1 MFRNILFLIIIF
13 FILNTNNTYSQPNIL
28 KTFNNIV
35 LHEKPKNLPD
45 LELINKKGNT
55 IIFNDFSSKLTLIN
69 FWATWCAPC
78 KKELPKLDSLYQQI
92 PRRQVN
98 IVLINIENI
107 KYDKIQKFFNR
118 LKVKNLVSHFDNKL
132 KLTKEL
138 KLRGIPITLIVN
150 SNGKEIGRI
159 IGDLNFTNPFFVSWI
174 NAQ

>member
-1 MFRNILFLIIIF
+1 MFRNILSLIIIF

-138 KLRGIPITLIVN
+138 KLRGLPITLIVN

>member
-1 MFRNILFLIIIF
+1 MFLNILSLIFIF

-78 KKELPKLDSLYQQI
+78 KKELPELDNLYQQI
-92 PRRQVN
+92 PRSQVN

-107 KYDKIQKFFNR
+107 KYDKIEKFFNK

-150 SNGKEIGRI
+150 SDGKEMGRI

>member
-1 MFRNILFLIIIF
+1 MFRNILSLIIIF

-78 KKELPKLDSLYQQI
+78 KKELPKLESLYQQI
-92 PRRQVN
+92 SRSQVN

-107 KYDKIQKFFNR
+107 KYDKIEKFFNK

-150 SNGKEIGRI
+150 SDGKEMGRI

>member
-1 MFRNILFLIIIF
+1 
-13 FILNTNNTYSQPNIL
+13 
-28 KTFNNIV
+28 V
-35 LHEKPKNLPD
+35 LHQKPKNLPD

-78 KKELPKLDSLYQQI
+78 KKELPELDNLYQQI
-92 PRRQVN
+92 PRSQVN

-107 KYDKIQKFFNR
+107 KYDKIEKFFNK

-150 SNGKEIGRI
+150 SDGKEMGRI

>member
-1 MFRNILFLIIIF
+1 MFRNILSLIIIF

-78 KKELPKLDSLYQQI
+78 KKELPELDNLYQQI
-92 PRRQVN
+92 PRSQVN

-107 KYDKIQKFFNR
+107 KYDKIQKFFNK

-150 SNGKEIGRI
+150 SDGKEMGRI

>member
-1 MFRNILFLIIIF
+1 MFRNILSLIIIF

-78 KKELPKLDSLYQQI
+78 KKELPELDNLYHQI
-92 PRRQVN
+92 PRSQVN

-107 KYDKIQKFFNR
+107 KYDKIEKFFNK

-150 SNGKEIGRI
+150 SDGKEMGRI

>member
-1 MFRNILFLIIIF
+1 MFRNILSLIIIF

-78 KKELPKLDSLYQQI
+78 KKELPKLESLYQQI
-92 PRRQVN
+92 SRSQVN

-107 KYDKIQKFFNR
+107 KYDKIQKFFNK
-118 LKVKNLVSHFDNKL
+118 LKVKNLVSHFDDKL

-150 SNGKEIGRI
+150 SDGKEMGRI
-159 IGDLNFTNPFFVSWI
+159 IGDLDFTNPSFVSWI
-174 NAQ
+174 NSQ

>member
-13 FILNTNNTYSQPNIL
+13 FILNTNNTYSQPNII

-35 LHEKPKNLPD
+35 LHEKPKDLPD

-55 IIFNDFSSKLTLIN
+55 IIFTDFSSKLTLIN

-78 KKELPKLDSLYQQI
+78 KKELPTLDSLHQQI
-92 PRRQVN
+92 PRSQIN

-107 KYDKIQKFFNR
+107 KYDKIQRFFNQ
-118 LKVKNLVSHFDNKL
+118 LKVKNLVSYFDNKL

-159 IGDLNFTNPFFVSWI
+159 IGDLDFTNPRFVSWV

>member
-1 MFRNILFLIIIF
+1 MFRNFLFLIIIF

-78 KKELPKLDSLYQQI
+78 KKELPELDNLYQQI
-92 PRRQVN
+92 PRSQVN

-107 KYDKIQKFFNR
+107 KYDKIQKFFNK

-150 SNGKEIGRI
+150 SDGKEMGRI

>member
-1 MFRNILFLIIIF
+1 MFRNILSLIIIF

-78 KKELPKLDSLYQQI
+78 KKELPKLDSLYEQI
-92 PRRQVN
+92 PSGQVN

-107 KYDKIQKFFNR
+107 KYDKIEKFFNK
-118 LKVKNLVSHFDNKL
+118 LKVNNLVSHFDNKL

-150 SNGKEIGRI
+150 SDGKEMGRI

>member
-1 MFRNILFLIIIF
+1 MFRNILSLIIIF

-78 KKELPKLDSLYQQI
+78 KKELPELDNLYQQI
-92 PRRQVN
+92 PRSQVN

-107 KYDKIQKFFNR
+107 KYDKIEKFFNK

-138 KLRGIPITLIVN
+138 KLRGLPITLIVN

>member
-1 MFRNILFLIIIF
+1 MFRNILSLIIIF

-92 PRRQVN
+92 PRSQVN

-107 KYDKIQKFFNR
+107 KYDKIQKFFNK
-118 LKVKNLVSHFDNKL
+118 LKVKNLVSHFDDKL

-150 SNGKEIGRI
+150 SDGKEMGRI
-159 IGDLNFTNPFFVSWI
+159 IGDLDFTNPSFVSWI
-174 NAQ
+174 NSQ

>member
-1 MFRNILFLIIIF
+1 
-13 FILNTNNTYSQPNIL
+13 
-28 KTFNNIV
+28 V

-78 KKELPKLDSLYQQI
+78 KKELPELDSLYQQI
-92 PRRQVN
+92 PRGQVN

-107 KYDKIQKFFNR
+107 KYDKIEKFFNK

-150 SNGKEIGRI
+150 SDGKEMGRI

>member
-1 MFRNILFLIIIF
+1 MFRNILSLIIIF

-78 KKELPKLDSLYQQI
+78 KKELPELDNLYQQI
-92 PRRQVN
+92 PRSQVN

-107 KYDKIQKFFNR
+107 KYDKIEKFFNK
-118 LKVKNLVSHFDNKL
+118 LKVNNLVSHFDNKL

-150 SNGKEIGRI
+150 SDGKEMGRI

>member
-1 MFRNILFLIIIF
+1 MFRNILSLIIIF

-78 KKELPKLDSLYQQI
+78 KKELPELDSLYQQI
-92 PRRQVN
+92 PRSQVN
-98 IVLINIENI
+98 IVLINI
-107 KYDKIQKFFNR
+107 
-118 LKVKNLVSHFDNKL
+118 
-132 KLTKEL
+132 
-138 KLRGIPITLIVN
+138 
-150 SNGKEIGRI
+150 
-159 IGDLNFTNPFFVSWI
+159 
-174 NAQ
+174 

>member
-1 MFRNILFLIIIF
+1 MFRNILSLIIIF

-78 KKELPKLDSLYQQI
+78 KKELPELDNLYQQI
-92 PRRQVN
+92 PRSQVN

-107 KYDKIQKFFNR
+107 KYDKIQKFFNK
-118 LKVKNLVSHFDNKL
+118 LKVKNLVSHFDDKL

-150 SNGKEIGRI
+150 SDGKEMGRI
-159 IGDLNFTNPFFVSWI
+159 IGDLDFTNPSFVSWI
-174 NAQ
+174 NSQ

>member
-1 MFRNILFLIIIF
+1 MFRNILSLIIIF

-78 KKELPKLDSLYQQI
+78 KKELPELDNLYQQI
-92 PRRQVN
+92 PRSQVN

-107 KYDKIQKFFNR
+107 KYDKIQKFFNK
-118 LKVKNLVSHFDNKL
+118 LKVKNLVSHFDDKL

-150 SNGKEIGRI
+150 SDGKEMGRI

>member
-1 MFRNILFLIIIF
+1 MFRNILSLIIIF

-35 LHEKPKNLPD
+35 LHEKPKDLPN

-55 IIFNDFSSKLTLIN
+55 IIFTDFSSKITLIN

-78 KKELPKLDSLYQQI
+78 KKELPKLDSLYQQV
-92 PRRQVN
+92 PRSQIN
-98 IVLINIENI
+98 MILINIENI
-107 KYDKIQKFFNR
+107 KYDKIQKFFNQ

-150 SNGKEIGRI
+150 SHGKEMGRI
-159 IGDLNFTNPFFVSWI
+159 IGDLDFTNPRFISWI

>member
-107 KYDKIQKFFNR
+107 KYDKIQKFFSK

-150 SNGKEIGRI
+150 SDGKEMGRI

>member
-1 MFRNILFLIIIF
+1 MFRNILSLIIIF

-78 KKELPKLDSLYQQI
+78 KKELPKLDSLYEQI
-92 PRRQVN
+92 PRGQVN

-107 KYDKIQKFFNR
+107 KYDKIEKFFNK

-150 SNGKEIGRI
+150 SDGKEMGRI

>member
-1 MFRNILFLIIIF
+1 MFRNILSLIIIF

-69 FWATWCAPC
+69 FWATWCVPC
-78 KKELPKLDSLYQQI
+78 KKELPELDNLYQQI
-92 PRRQVN
+92 PRSQVN

-107 KYDKIQKFFNR
+107 KYDKIEKFFNK

-138 KLRGIPITLIVN
+138 KLRGLPITLIVN

>member
-1 MFRNILFLIIIF
+1 MFRNILSLIIIF

-69 FWATWCAPC
+69 FWTTWCAPC
-78 KKELPKLDSLYQQI
+78 KKELPELDSLYQQI
-92 PRRQVN
+92 PRSQVN
-98 IVLINIENI
+98 IILINIENI
-107 KYDKIQKFFNR
+107 KYDKIEKFFNK

-150 SNGKEIGRI
+150 SDGKEMGRI

>member
-1 MFRNILFLIIIF
+1 MFRNILSLIIIF

-78 KKELPKLDSLYQQI
+78 KKELPELDNLYQQI
-92 PRRQVN
+92 PRSQVN

-107 KYDKIQKFFNR
+107 KYDKIEKFFNK

-132 KLTKEL
+132 KLPKEL

-150 SNGKEIGRI
+150 SDGKEMGRI

>member
-138 KLRGIPITLIVN
+138 KLRGLPITLIVN

>member
-13 FILNTNNTYSQPNIL
+13 FILNTNNTYSQPNII

-35 LHEKPKNLPD
+35 LHEKPKDLPN

-55 IIFNDFSSKLTLIN
+55 IIFTDFSSKLTLIN

-78 KKELPKLDSLYQQI
+78 KKELPALDSLHQQI
-92 PRRQVN
+92 PRSQIN

-107 KYDKIQKFFNR
+107 KYDKIQKFFNQ
-118 LKVKNLVSHFDNKL
+118 LKVKNLVSYFDNKL

-138 KLRGIPITLIVN
+138 KLRGIPITLIVD

-159 IGDLNFTNPFFVSWI
+159 IGDLDFTNPRFVSWV

>member
-1 MFRNILFLIIIF
+1 MFRNILSLIIIF

-150 SNGKEIGRI
+150 SDGKEMGRI

>member
-1 MFRNILFLIIIF
+1 MFRNILSLIIIF

-78 KKELPKLDSLYQQI
+78 KKELPKLDNLYQQI
-92 PRRQVN
+92 PRSQVN

-107 KYDKIQKFFNR
+107 KYDKIEKFFNK

-150 SNGKEIGRI
+150 SDGKEMGRI

>member
-1 MFRNILFLIIIF
+1 MFRNFLFLIIIF

-78 KKELPKLDSLYQQI
+78 KKELPELDNLYQQI
-92 PRRQVN
+92 PRSQVN

-107 KYDKIQKFFNR
+107 KYDKIEKFFNK

-150 SNGKEIGRI
+150 SHGKEMGRI

>member
-1 MFRNILFLIIIF
+1 MFRNILSLIIIF

-78 KKELPKLDSLYQQI
+78 KKELPKLESLYQQI
-92 PRRQVN
+92 SRSQVN

-107 KYDKIQKFFNR
+107 KYDKIQKFFNK

-150 SNGKEIGRI
+150 SDGKEMGRI
-159 IGDLNFTNPFFVSWI
+159 IGDLDFTNPSFVSWI
-174 NAQ
+174 NSQ

>member
-1 MFRNILFLIIIF
+1 MFRNILSLIIIF

-35 LHEKPKNLPD
+35 LHQKPKNLPD

-78 KKELPKLDSLYQQI
+78 KKELPKLESLYQQI
-92 PRRQVN
+92 SRSQVN

-107 KYDKIQKFFNR
+107 KYDKIQKFFNK
-118 LKVKNLVSHFDNKL
+118 LKVKNLVSHFDDKL

-150 SNGKEIGRI
+150 SDGKEMGRI
-159 IGDLNFTNPFFVSWI
+159 IGDLDFTNPSFVSWI
-174 NAQ
+174 NSQ

>member
-1 MFRNILFLIIIF
+1 MFRNILSLIIIF

-35 LHEKPKNLPD
+35 LHQKPKNLPD

-78 KKELPKLDSLYQQI
+78 KKELPELDNLYQQI
-92 PRRQVN
+92 PRSQVN

-107 KYDKIQKFFNR
+107 KYDKIEKFFNK

-150 SNGKEIGRI
+150 SDGKEMGRI

>member
-1 MFRNILFLIIIF
+1 MFRNILSLIIIF

-69 FWATWCAPC
+69 FWATWCVPC
-78 KKELPKLDSLYQQI
+78 KKELPELDNLYQQI
-92 PRRQVN
+92 PRSQVN

-107 KYDKIQKFFNR
+107 KYDKIEKFFNK
-118 LKVKNLVSHFDNKL
+118 LKVNNLVSHFDNKL

-150 SNGKEIGRI
+150 SDGKEMGRI

>member
-1 MFRNILFLIIIF
+1 MFRNFLFLIIIF

-78 KKELPKLDSLYQQI
+78 KKELPELDNLYQQI
-92 PRRQVN
+92 PRSQVN

-107 KYDKIQKFFNR
+107 KYDKIEKFFNK
-118 LKVKNLVSHFDNKL
+118 LKVKNLVSHFDDKL

-150 SNGKEIGRI
+150 SDGKEMGRI